1 MFGKPFHTTLPL
13 SPTSTFMKM
22 PDHSACDR
30 SGTCWKAATCL
41 TLGMT
46 KASTTI
52 DIMSPKW
59 WLISVSL
66 LRNFSSAAPHAPL
79 LFDETGQSS
88 AFFTLSDILTFSLGH
103 WKGHPP
109 LRSLS
114 IEHLKHNLDAADRA
128 AFVSFLCLMLTWLP
142 ERRKGAKELLDHIW
156 LSCKP

>member
-1 MFGKPFHTTLPL
+1 MLEGSHLFDARDDKGFHNNRYHVAEMVAYLGEP
-13 SPTSTFMKM
+13 PQEFQQ
-22 PDHSACDR
+22 R
-30 SGTCWKAATCL
+30 S
-41 TLGMT
+41 
-46 KASTTI
+46 S
-52 DIMSPKW
+52 
-59 WLISVSL
+59 
-66 LRNFSSAAPHAPL
+66 HAPL

-114 IEHLKHNLDAADRA
+114 IEHLKYNLDAADRA
-128 AFVSFLCLMLTWLP
+128 VFVSFLCLMLTWLP